1 MRPEGATEPPAY
13 TPPVDGTHRQVQA
26 SLPTLQAAVGGSVAA
41 VAVAADESFLIL
53 AEESGAWRPA
63 DGETAAD
70 LAQLQASFPTPRD
83 AVASIMDIFPIV
95 RRKDEAKFD
104 GDYRTM
110 HSHRLRDT
118 RRRAGLP
125 VEKLYDPTPC
135 CIYEVVQRMNG
146 TPTGVTNAVNLSLF
160 ID

>member
-1 MRPEGATEPPAY
+1 MHGPSQDAGPNIIP
-13 TPPVDGTHRQVQA
+13 
-26 SLPTLQAAVGGSVAA
+26 
-41 VAVAADESFLIL
+41 

-70 LAQLQASFPTPRD
+70 LARLKASFPTPRD
-83 AVASIMDIFPIV
+83 AVASIMDTFPIV
-95 RRKDEAKFD
+95 RRKDEAQCD

-110 HSHRLRDT
+110 HSHWLRGT
-118 RRRAGLP
+118 RRRTGLLA
-125 VEKLYDPTPC
+125 EKLYDPTPC